1 MNTEAIQKYIEKKD
15 FSPNKEWLDEINFLI
30 KK

>member
-1 MNTEAIQKYIEKKD
+1 MITKTEQKYIEKKD
-15 FSPNKEWLDEINFLI
+15 FSPNKKWLNEINFLI